1 MSLHRGCNHIEG
13 SLFQLFCPMRFLK
26 VDRPRIED
34 LHRDQV
40 LNLLDYL
47 NFVLFVVVEAFS
59 SSLRHSRV
67 VGPSKYTKYENNLQ
81 PRFRYEDSASVTTLL
96 IICFM

>member
-1 MSLHRGCNHIEG
+1 MSLHRGCNHIED
-13 SLFQLFCPMRFLK
+13 SLFQLFYLMRFLK
-26 VDRPRIED
+26 ADRPRIED

-59 SSLRHSRV
+59 SNLRHSRV
-67 VGPSKYTKYENNLQ
+67 VGPSE
-81 PRFRYEDSASVTTLL
+81 
-96 IICFM
+96 